1 MNKEKFYNFIAW
13 MILLIIVIALFCLVL
28 FTGVVVL
35 KSLGIGIEYKSVRDL
50 VMFTVILFLLSIPI
64 DIVVG
69 ALPKALYAAGKIKE
83 GGKTLISFLLDLAG
97 NMIGINAAD
106 YLMDSVKLS
115 LLAAFVFAVI
125 LSATNL
131 WLAEELQGE

>member
-13 MILLIIVIALFCLVL
+13 LILLIIVIALFCLVL

-131 WLAEELQGE
+131 WLAEELQVE

>member
-13 MILLIIVIALFCLVL
+13 LILLIIVIALFSLVL
-28 FTGVVVL
+28 FTGVVAL

-115 LLAAFVFAVI
+115 LPAAFVFAII

>member
-1 MNKEKFYNFIAW
+1 M
-13 MILLIIVIALFCLVL
+13 
-28 FTGVVVL
+28 
-35 KSLGIGIEYKSVRDL
+35 
-50 VMFTVILFLLSIPI
+50 
-64 DIVVG
+64 
-69 ALPKALYAAGKIKE
+69 
-83 GGKTLISFLLDLAG
+83 DLAG

-131 WLAEELQGE
+131 WLAEELQVE

>member
-13 MILLIIVIALFCLVL
+13 MILLIIVIALFSLVL
-28 FTGVVVL
+28 FTGVVAL

>member
-13 MILLIIVIALFCLVL
+13 LILLIIVIALFCLVL

-35 KSLGIGIEYKSVRDL
+35 KSLGIKIEYKSVRDL
-50 VMFTVILFLLSIPI
+50 VMFMVILFLLSIPI

-115 LLAAFVFAVI
+115 LPAAFVFAVI

-131 WLAEELQGE
+131 WLAEES

>member
-28 FTGVVVL
+28 FTGVVAL

-69 ALPKALYAAGKIKE
+69 ALPKALYAAGRIKE

-115 LLAAFVFAVI
+115 LPAAFVFAII

>member
-13 MILLIIVIALFCLVL
+13 MILLIIVIALFSLVL
-28 FTGVVVL
+28 FTGVVAL

-69 ALPKALYAAGKIKE
+69 ALPKALYAAGRIKE

-115 LLAAFVFAVI
+115 LPAAFVFAII

>member
-13 MILLIIVIALFCLVL
+13 MILLIIVIALFSLVL
-28 FTGVVVL
+28 FTGVVAL
-35 KSLGIGIEYKSVRDL
+35 KSLGIEYESVRDL

-69 ALPKALYAAGKIKE
+69 ALPKALYAAGRIKE

-115 LLAAFVFAVI
+115 LPAAFVFAII